1 MDDYVDLT
9 LIQKKLRNGQYMSM
23 FGFSQD
29 VRNIWNK
36 AQAYMSED
44 EKVMKALKIM
54 KEKFKELS
62 KELE

>member
-36 AQAYMSED
+36 VQTYMSED
-44 EKVMKALKIM
+44 LNAMKALKIM
-54 KEKFKELS
+54 KDKFKELS
-62 KELE
+62 